1 MEPVEDTDA
10 TATEATQPPQAPPQK
25 KPRSEAQLK
34 ALEAARAKAL
44 ASRKENAALREK
56 ERAVKS
62 HQEQER
68 TRQVEEAYQQLP
80 KAEEEDDEDPWSD
93 EAFAKIEELSAP
105 YAQPKPKPKKRK
117 PARRVIV
124 TEVSSGEESD
134 HSDVEVVLPKKRSPP
149 PEPTAEEVHH
159 QRLMDRMFFYGI

>member
-1 MEPVEDTDA
+1 MESVDDTDA
-10 TATEATQPPQAPPQK
+10 TPTEAPPPPQAPQK

-44 ASRKENAALREK
+44 ATRKENAELRQK

-62 HQEQER
+62 HHKQER
-68 TRQVEEAYQQLP
+68 VRQVEEAYQQLP

-93 EAFAKIEELSAP
+93 EAFAKIEELPAP
-105 YAQPKPKPKKRK
+105 YAQPKPKKRK

>member
-1 MEPVEDTDA
+1 
-10 TATEATQPPQAPPQK
+10 
-25 KPRSEAQLK
+25 
-34 ALEAARAKAL
+34 
-44 ASRKENAALREK
+44 LRQK

-62 HQEQER
+62 HQKQER

-93 EAFAKIEELSAP
+93 EAFAKIEELPAP
-105 YAQPKPKPKKRK
+105 YAQPKPKKRK

-134 HSDVEVVLPKKRSPP
+134 HSDVEVVLPKKRSTP
-149 PEPTAEEVHH
+149 PEPTSEEVHH
-159 QRLMDRMFFYGI
+159 QRLMNKMFEYSR

>member
-1 MEPVEDTDA
+1 MEPVENADA
-10 TATEATQPPQAPPQK
+10 TPTEATQPPQAPQK

-44 ASRKENAALREK
+44 ATRKENAELRQK

-62 HQEQER
+62 HHKQER

-93 EAFAKIEELSAP
+93 EAFAKIEELPAP
-105 YAQPKPKPKKRK
+105 YAQPKPKKRK

-134 HSDVEVVLPKKRSPP
+134 HSDVEVVLPRARAKPP
-149 PEPTAEEVHH
+149 PEPTTEEVHH
-159 QRLMDRMFFYGI
+159 QRLMNKMFEYSI